1 MKRIGTIITLTVIL
15 IAFIFGIRYIYLKDQ
30 KDPVV
35 YETQKSFRYTI
46 LKKTVATGSIVPKE
60 EVLIKPNISG
70 IIDQIFVEAGD
81 YVKSGDL
88 LAMVTFGTTFTMAN
102 KSGDLLA
109 MVKVVPNVS
118 SLNSAKNNIN
128 SVSTQVE
135 TAKLAFQNQ
144 ESIYNRQKGLFE
156 KGVISANEF
165 DNAQLSYNQSL
176 QRYKQEQISLN
187 NARQN
192 YDIIKTGTTSGI
204 GAAANTEIRATVS
217 GMVLDV
223 PVKTGNQVIES
234 NNFNDGTTI
243 ATIADVTNMIFEG
256 KVDESEV
263 GKIKEDLALE
273 ITVGAIDNKKF
284 EATLDYIAPKGID
297 ENGAIQFEIKGTL
310 NKKDAVFIRAGLSAN
325 ASIILARADSV
336 LALKEA
342 LIQYDIKTKIPF
354 VEVEIGDQKFERKEI
369 ELGISDGINVEVKAG
384 ISPND
389 KVKVWNQLKPRT
401 NF

>member
-81 YVKSGDL
+81 YV
-88 LAMVTFGTTFTMAN
+88 

-192 YDIIKTGTTSGI
+192 YDIIKTGTTSGM

-284 EATLDYIAPKGID
+284 DATLDYIAPKGID